1 MCLPILLQI
10 HRGIDREKFMTQSV
24 AAKKAVYKGA
34 NVIPLAIALLAG
46 LAVWSLPPPENL
58 EPKAWQLLAVF
69 VGLIIGLIGKALPMG
84 GISFLA
90 LTVLIMSRTLT
101 IKEAFSGFAN
111 PIVWLVVAA
120 FLLSR
125 SFIKTGLG
133 MRLAYH
139 LVALLGKRTLG
150 LSYGIAA
157 TELMLAPVIPSNAA
171 RAGGVI
177 FPIVRSLAISF
188 DSSPEKHSQ
197 RLMGSFLTLVAF
209 YSNLITSAM
218 FVTAMA
224 ANPLIAGMLQENG
237 MSMSWANWA
246 IAASVPGILSLIL
259 MPYLVYR
266 IYPPEI
272 KHTPGAR
279 HLAHEH
285 LASMGKMSPYEWIT
299 CIVFIVLILLWMLGE
314 MLALDSTTVAFFGVC
329 IFILTGVLTWNDIKQ
344 EHEAWDTL
352 VWFSTLIMI
361 AGFLNQFGLTKW
373 MSGNIQWLLSDFSWW
388 MAWPLLVAIYFYMHY
403 FFASNTAHV
412 SSMFGAVFGVGI
424 ALNIPMPLIGLSLA
438 FCSSLFG
445 CLTHYGTGSAPVLF
459 GSEYVNLKT
468 WWRMGA
474 IMSVVFLL
482 IWIGLGSLWWKLLG
496 WW

>member
-1 MCLPILLQI
+1 
-10 HRGIDREKFMTQSV
+10 MTQPIP
-24 AAKKAVYKGA
+24 AKKVVYKGA
-34 NVIPLAIALLAG
+34 NIIPLAIAVCAG
-46 LAVWSLPPPENL
+46 LAVWLIPAPANL

-90 LTVLIMSRTLT
+90 LTILIASHTLT
-101 IKEAFSGFAN
+101 IKEAFSGFVN

-139 LVALLGKRTLG
+139 LVALLGSRTLG
-150 LSYGIAA
+150 LGYGISA
-157 TELMLAPVIPSNAA
+157 TELLLAPVIPSNAA

-197 RLMGSFLTLVAF
+197 RLIGSFLTLVAF

-218 FVTAMA
+218 FITAMA
-224 ANPLIAGMLQENG
+224 ANPLIAGILQENG
-237 MSMSWANWA
+237 IPLTWSQWAL
-246 IAASVPGILSLIL
+246 AASVPGLLSLML
-259 MPYLVYR
+259 VPYLVYR
-266 IYPPEI
+266 LYPPEI
-272 KHTPGAR
+272 KHTPGAKR
-279 HLAHEH
+279 IAHEH
-285 LASMGKMSPYEWIT
+285 LEAMGKMSMYEWIT
-299 CIVFIVLILLWMLGE
+299 CAVFIVLILLWMFGAVF
-314 MLALDSTTVAFFGVC
+314 ALDSTTVAFFGVC
-329 IFILTGVLTWNDIKQ
+329 IFLLTGVLTWNDIKQ
-344 EHEAWDTL
+344 EHEAWDAL

-361 AGFLNQFGLTKW
+361 AGFLNQFGLTQW
-373 MSGNIQWLLSDFSWW
+373 MSAHIHLLLSGMPWW
-388 MAWPLLVAIYFYMHY
+388 SAWPLLVAIYFYMHY

-412 SSMFGAVFGVGI
+412 SSMFAAVFGVGI
-424 ALNIPMPLIGLSLA
+424 ALNIPPYLIGLSLA

-445 CLTHYGTGSAPVLF
+445 CLTHYGTGSAPILF

-474 IMSVVFLL
+474 IMSIVFLL
-482 IWIGLGSLWWKLLG
+482 IWVGLGSLWWKILG